1 MTASLHAVELPHPA
15 VRRAASWR
23 GSGPA
28 AELVKAQAKFRV
40 MRAAPASGGGGSGGH
55 VLGPDPMDE
64 DRSRADNLREL
75 HFSQVMHHLT
85 FAHRPAMDPFFE
97 FLFLENR

>member
-40 MRAAPASGGGGSGGH
+40 MRSAPEGCAGERWGRLRWARSG
-55 VLGPDPMDE
+55 P
-64 DRSRADNLREL
+64 
-75 HFSQVMHHLT
+75 
-85 FAHRPAMDPFFE
+85 
-97 FLFLENR
+97 